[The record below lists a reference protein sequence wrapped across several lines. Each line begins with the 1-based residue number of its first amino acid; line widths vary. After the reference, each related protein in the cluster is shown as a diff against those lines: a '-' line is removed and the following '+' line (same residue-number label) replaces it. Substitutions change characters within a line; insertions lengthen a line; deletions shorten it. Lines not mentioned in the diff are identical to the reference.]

1 MFFENPKQVK
11 FWDSADEDYCSG
23 IAYHDEIICGCCGS
37 VFEIK
42 DIIDEA
48 AEDGIENAI
57 IPFGFWV
64 DLTAEIAGDQ

>member
-1 MFFENPKQVK
+1 MLFENPKQVK
-11 FWDSADEDYCSG
+11 FWDSADQNYCSG
-23 IAYHDEIICGCCGS
+23 IAYHDEIICGC

-48 AEDGIENAI
+48 DEDGIENAL

-64 DLTAEIAGDQ
+64 DLTTEIAGDQ